1 MQGTARTQKGYK
13 GLAMEGVIARWYT
26 GLRGSESQLEQY
38 RQQAAELTADL
49 PRGAAVLE
57 VAPGPG
63 YFAIEVARLGRFQV
77 TGLDISRSFVQ
88 IAGENARRLGV
99 EVDFRE
105 GDASSMP
112 FVDRSFDLIVCQAAF
127 KNFAQPGRAL
137 DEMHRVLREGGSA
150 VVQDMNHEASGAA
163 IADEVRRMRLP
174 GVSSL
179 MTRWTLTWLR
189 RRAYTRQRMEA
200 LAAASAFG
208 DSEIQ
213 TDGIGMEVRLR
224 KP

>member
-163 IADEVRRMRLP
+163 IADEVRRMRLA
-174 GVSSL
+174 GMSSL

>member
-1 MQGTARTQKGYK
+1 MQGTARPQKGYK

-163 IADEVRRMRLP
+163 IADEVGGMRLA
-174 GVSSL
+174 VMSSL

-200 LAAASAFG
+200 LGAASAFG
-208 DSEIQ
+208 DCEIQ
-213 TDGIGMEVRLR
+213 TEGIGMEVRLR